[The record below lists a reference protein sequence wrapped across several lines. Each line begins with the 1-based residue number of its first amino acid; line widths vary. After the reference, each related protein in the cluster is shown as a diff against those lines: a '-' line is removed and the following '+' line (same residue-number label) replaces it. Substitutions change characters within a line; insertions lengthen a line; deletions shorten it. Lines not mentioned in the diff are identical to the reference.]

1 MEGKQQLYTQGF
13 QAFAK
18 RDYDRAIE
26 LFQQALALDPEY
38 ALALQNLAEAHCQKG
53 DYDQA
58 VESIRKVIELQPN
71 NVLAHTALSRYYQK
85 KGMIPEAEYEM
96 MIANSLRSG

>member
-1 MEGKQQLYTQGF
+1 MEAKQNFYTQGF

-26 LFQQALALDPEY
+26 LFQQALAQDP
-38 ALALQNLAEAHCQKG
+38 AFAIAQQNLAEAYCQKG
-53 DYDQA
+53 EYDLA
-58 VESIRKVIELQPN
+58 VESIRKVIEAQPN

-96 MIANSLRSG
+96 MIANSLRMS